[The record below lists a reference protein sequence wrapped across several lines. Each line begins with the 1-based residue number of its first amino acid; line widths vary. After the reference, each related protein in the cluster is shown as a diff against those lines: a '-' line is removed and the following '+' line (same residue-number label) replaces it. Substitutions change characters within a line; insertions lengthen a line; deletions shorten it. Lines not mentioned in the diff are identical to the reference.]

1 MKRLAWVFPAV
12 MFAACH
18 KEEAASL
25 ARVSVPGYWFQ
36 LIFIVLPLIVI
47 LAKIFIDLA
56 AVRESLFSMES
67 QFRRVNSRLEELEE
81 KLSPPPSPSK
91 PKSKADNKKE

>member
-1 MKRLAWVFPAV
+1 MKRLAWIVPVVF
-12 MFAACH
+12 FAACH
-18 KEEAASL
+18 KEESASL
-25 ARVSVPGYWFQ
+25 ARVCVPGYWFQ

-56 AVRESLFSMES
+56 AIRESLFGLES
-67 QFRRVNSRLEELEE
+67 QFRRMNSRLEELEE

-91 PKSKADNKKE
+91 PKSKPENKKE